1 MSVLLEFAACEVMQ
15 CVNITIRDDGIP
27 EAVEVFFVHLDR
39 TRDLVGTISLD
50 PMEAEIEIG
59 DSNSMYIILY
69 DAHIPRVPILQ
80 WLWLV
85 WRR

>member
-1 MSVLLEFAACEVMQ
+1 MDYDSVSVLLEFAACEVMQ

-39 TRDLVGTISLD
+39 TPGLVGTISLD

-59 DSNSMYIILY
+59 DADSMFST
-69 DAHIPRVPILQ
+69 V
-80 WLWLV
+80 V
-85 WRR
+85 FF